1 MAMSITELEKALR
14 GLRCSGMATALQAR
28 AMQVA
33 TQQLDFLEGL
43 AQLVQ
48 DELDRRKSRLIERHF
63 TKSGLPERKD
73 FRDFDWT
80 FNPKLPK
87 RQVLELATLKFI
99 DAREDALLIGTPGT
113 GKSYAAKAF
122 AWSAVQRG
130 YKVLYRE
137 ANQLIDEINLAR
149 ENGTLRKHRHQLKTV
164 ELLVIDDLFLKV
176 LPSNAGEEL
185 ADILM
190 SRYERRSSVVTSNRA
205 LEDWGKL
212 LGDVVIITPLLDR
225 LMHHGHLLKYE
236 GPSWRLHEAA
246 KRLVDGNAQLLGTD
260 QHPLVPQQGGSI
272 LVASSGSL

>member
-1 MAMSITELEKALR
+1 MAMSIAELEKALR
-14 GLRCSGMATALQAR
+14 GLRCSGMAATLQAR
-28 AMQVA
+28 ALQVA
-33 TQQLDFLEGL
+33 SQQCDFLEGL
-43 AQLVQ
+43 SCLVQ
-48 DELDRRKSRLIERHF
+48 DELDRRRSRLIERYF

-73 FRDFDWT
+73 FQRFDWS

-87 RQVLELATLKFI
+87 REILELATLKFI
-99 DAREDALLIGTPGT
+99 DAHEDALLIGTPGT

-137 ANQLIDEINLAR
+137 ANHLIDEINLAR
-149 ENGTLRKHRHQLKTV
+149 ENGTLRKHRHHLKTV

-185 ADILM
+185 ADVLM
-190 SRYERRSSVVTSNRA
+190 SRYERRSSVVTSNRP

-212 LGDVVIITPLLDR
+212 LDVVIITPLLDR

-236 GPSWRLHEAA
+236 GPSWRLYQAA
-246 KRLVDGNAQLLGTD
+246 KRVANGEHATPNNPAA
-260 QHPLVPQQGGSI
+260 VSSEGGST
-272 LVASSGSL
+272 LASTGGSS